1 VLYNTRIYSTK
12 FYIYHYYILTQGD
25 VEKTKV
31 PVSFAF
37 GDKDSRISVAQLEQI
52 KSIDRDDTIELEN
65 IYIYIYKRN

>member
-1 VLYNTRIYSTK
+1 VDFAPLSLVCIHMLYNTRIYSTE
-12 FYIYHYYILTQGD
+12 FYLYHYYILTQGD

-52 KSIDRDDTIELEN
+52 K
-65 IYIYIYKRN
+65 